1 MISPYIRP
9 DALNDLDRLTAEFKT
24 DDAAWRANRQGYLYV
39 RRCASFHSAMATLT
53 AYTRCGILT
62 YEDYKPRWQ
71 ELYDL
76 YFTQE
81 NCKASADMVVDAFIK
96 VA

>member
-1 MISPYIRP
+1 MISPYIRL
-9 DALNDLDRLTAEFKT
+9 DAIRDLDRLIEEFMT

-39 RRCASFHSAMATLT
+39 RRCASFHTAMGTLT
-53 AYTRCGILT
+53 AYTRCGLLT

-71 ELYDL
+71 ALYDL
-76 YFTQE
+76 YFTHD
-81 NCKASADMVVDAFIK
+81 NCMTVANMVVDEFVK

>member
-1 MISPYIRP
+1 MSNFTRNHAI
-9 DALNDLDRLTAEFKT
+9 DDLDRLTADFKH
-24 DDAAWRANRQGYLYV
+24 DDSAWRADRQGYLYI
-39 RRCASFHSAMATLT
+39 RRCASFYTAMATLT
-53 AYTRCGILT
+53 TYTRCGLIS

>member
-9 DALNDLDRLTAEFKT
+9 DALNDLNRLIAEFKT
-24 DDAAWRANRQGYLYV
+24 DDAAWRSNRQGYLYV

-53 AYTRCGILT
+53 AYTRVGLIS
-62 YEDYKPRWQ
+62 YEEYKPRWQ

-76 YFTQE
+76 YFTDE
-81 NCKASADMVVDAFIK
+81 NCKTVAKIVVDDIIK